1 MFARKPQPTY
11 PRLRGSSPER
21 PGCSRP
27 REPAALPGEP
37 VTPTSYSSDAALARR
52 AASGDRSAQQLLF
65 LQLKAA
71 VHATLYRAV
80 GSNMH
85 MEDLLQESFLAVFRA
100 LPSYRGEA
108 KLTTWADRIA
118 VRVAFHYL
126 RRSASLRAGD
136 RSTESVPAL
145 RLVSSAGDNAE
156 HRQGVARLYEQLR
169 RLKPEYQIAFALFEL
184 DGRSIEEV
192 AEITGVSLV
201 AAKSRI
207 SRARRKL
214 WEAARRDDV
223 LTSYLAN
230 EDGHRA

>member
-1 MFARKPQPTY
+1 M
-11 PRLRGSSPER
+11 
-21 PGCSRP
+21 
-27 REPAALPGEP
+27 PGES
-37 VTPTSYSSDAALARR
+37 VAATTYSSDAALARR
-52 AASGDRSAQQLLF
+52 ASSGDRGAQQLLF

-71 VHATLYRAV
+71 VHATLYRV
-80 GSNMH
+80 LGSNTH
-85 MEDLLQESFLAVFRA
+85 MDDLLQESFLAVFRA

-126 RRSASLRAGD
+126 RRSASLRASD
-136 RSTESVPAL
+136 RLPESAPAL
-145 RLVSSAGDNAE
+145 RLVTSAEENAE
-156 HRQGVARLYEQLR
+156 HRQGVARLYAQLR

-184 DGRSIEEV
+184 DGRSVEEV

-214 WEAARRDDV
+214 WDAAQRDEV
-223 LTSYLAN
+223 LTHYLTQ
-230 EDGHRA
+230 EDGERP

>member
-1 MFARKPQPTY
+1 M
-11 PRLRGSSPER
+11 
-21 PGCSRP
+21 
-27 REPAALPGEP
+27 PGEP
-37 VTPTSYSSDAALARR
+37 VAPTNYSSDAALARR
-52 AASGDRSAQQLLF
+52 AASGERAAQQLLF
-65 LQLKAA
+65 VQLKAA
-71 VHATLYRAV
+71 VHATLYRVV

-85 MEDLLQESFLAVFRA
+85 MEDLLQESFIAVFRA

-136 RSTESVPAL
+136 RSPESAPAL
-145 RLVSSAGDNAE
+145 RLVTSAEDDAE
-156 HRQGVARLYEQLR
+156 HRQGVVRLYAQMR

-214 WEAARRDDV
+214 WDAARRDDV
-223 LTSYLAN
+223 LTNYLTREEGEGA
-230 EDGHRA
+230 

>member
-1 MFARKPQPTY
+1 M
-11 PRLRGSSPER
+11 
-21 PGCSRP
+21 
-27 REPAALPGEP
+27 PGEP
-37 VTPTSYSSDAALARR
+37 VAPTNYASDAALARR
-52 AASGDRSAQQLLF
+52 AVSGDRSAQQLLF
-65 LQLKAA
+65 LQLKGA

-80 GSNMH
+80 GSNTQ

-118 VRVAFHYL
+118 VRVAFHHL

-136 RSTESVPAL
+136 RSPESAPAL
-145 RLVSSAGDNAE
+145 RLVSSADDNAE

-192 AEITGVSLV
+192 AELTGVSLV

-214 WEAARRDDV
+214 WAAARRDDV
-223 LTSYLAN
+223 LISYLAK
-230 EDGHRA
+230 EDRERT

>member
-1 MFARKPQPTY
+1 
-11 PRLRGSSPER
+11 
-21 PGCSRP
+21 
-27 REPAALPGEP
+27 
-37 VTPTSYSSDAALARR
+37 
-52 AASGDRSAQQLLF
+52 
-65 LQLKAA
+65 
-71 VHATLYRAV
+71 
-80 GSNMH
+80 

-126 RRSASLRAGD
+126 RRNSSLRAGD
-136 RSTESVPAL
+136 RSAESAPAL
-145 RLVSSAGDNAE
+145 RLVSSAEDNAE
-156 HRQGVARLYEQLR
+156 HRQGVARLYAQLR

-214 WEAARRDDV
+214 CEAARRDDV
-223 LTSYLAN
+223 LTTYLAN
-230 EDGHRA
+230 EDGHRV